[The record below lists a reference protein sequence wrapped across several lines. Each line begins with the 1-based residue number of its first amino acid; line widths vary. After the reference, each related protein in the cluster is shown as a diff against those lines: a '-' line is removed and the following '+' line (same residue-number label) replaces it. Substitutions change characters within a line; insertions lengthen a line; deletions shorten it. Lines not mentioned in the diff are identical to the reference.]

1 MKTDVISREGGPA
14 FGSIAGSSK
23 GSISGS
29 NPTPCMQEKHLKLS
43 VCPSL
48 TEFLTAS
55 FSKLS

>member
-1 MKTDVISREGGPA
+1 METDVISREGGLA
-14 FGSIAGSSK
+14 LGSIAGSSK

-29 NPTPCMQEKHLKLS
+29 NPTPRIQEKYLKLS

-55 FSKLS
+55 FS